1 MASEH
6 VHTFTQANWD
16 QEVLG
21 SDTPVLVDFWA
32 AWCGPCLRM
41 APIVDAIA
49 EEYAGRLKVGKLNV
63 DEHPDLATR
72 YGIMSIPT
80 LVLFKAGEPVEF
92 IVGLQPRSSLVR
104 RIETVLDGASA

>member
-1 MASEH
+1 VASEH

-21 SDTPVLVDFWA
+21 SDAPVLVDFWA

-41 APIVDAIA
+41 APIVDEIA
-49 EEYAGRLKVGKLNV
+49 QEYAGRLKVGKLNV
-63 DEHPDLATR
+63 DENPDLAAH

-80 LVLFKAGEPVEF
+80 LVIFKAGEPVEF

-104 RIETVLDGASA
+104 RIEAVLSGAAS